1 MADDLDA
8 YLKSLPDK
16 IAAEIGGAIKEQAER
31 LSAAQRQALEA
42 LETDPEETGDLAA
55 SCRVEPGDNPLEY
68 VVMAGG
74 EQTTKEVRGGS
85 GVPYDY
91 ALGFEFGT
99 SHQAAKPFF
108 WPTYRSLREDMKN
121 EINDAI
127 GKALEK

>member
-16 IAAEIGGAIKEQAER
+16 IAAEIDGAIKGQAER
-31 LSAAQRQALEA
+31 LSAAQRQALEQ
-42 LETDPEETGDLAA
+42 LEADPEETGDLAA

-108 WPTYRSLREDMKN
+108 WPTYRALREDMQS